1 MLNCKCP
8 NKCVV
13 YRFYG
18 FICDFLEFPSVKFSR
33 LLRYIEYGGI
43 RILNTKKVGLV
54 LAVFFKF
61 WQIYVFYHCR
71 KTGQIYFAGKRAPT
85 NVKYLLPVCQIL
97 RNFNVGNARKFTI
110 NFAFCAHVD
119 IIKYRKTRTFSF
131 ERAQIT

>member
-54 LAVFFKF
+54 LAVFFFNFGKF
-61 WQIYVFYHCR
+61 MS
-71 KTGQIYFAGKRAPT
+71 
-85 NVKYLLPVCQIL
+85 
-97 RNFNVGNARKFTI
+97 FTTAEKLVRYI
-110 NFAFCAHVD
+110 SLENELQL
-119 IIKYRKTRTFSF
+119 T
-131 ERAQIT
+131 